1 MPMSIVVS
9 CDLLV
14 KCQQNSPEIKGEIE
28 ESLEKFPSK
37 FKTTENLNKT
47 NFMNYKPESR
57 IYLAA
62 GKLVGIIASSEK
74 LVLQHGLKYLRGI
87 PTLTVPMHI
96 SQLPSLL
103 VS

>member
-1 MPMSIVVS
+1 
-9 CDLLV
+9 
-14 KCQQNSPEIKGEIE
+14 
-28 ESLEKFPSK
+28 
-37 FKTTENLNKT
+37 
-47 NFMNYKPESR
+47 MNYKPESR

-62 GKLVGIIASSEK
+62 GKLVGIIASCEK

-103 VS
+103 ARKIALLPPARADFAK